1 MGMPQKA
8 DSAFELI
15 RRFQQLFTDLSPNQI
30 VERLLRLVAA
40 QPDITRAVLVIRRDN
55 DVFVEAVAQSRLD
68 ASPDIAVGLSSNLG
82 DFRGVPQS
90 AIRDCFL
97 RDEHYALPMLYD
109 VSGTHGLSDAD
120 YQSGTQSFLLQP
132 IVDGKQVVALIY
144 CESEGPLSALQASVT
159 SLDPLWVF
167 SALLIRQAVDMRSH
181 EQQLEKQRVAEQALW
196 ASETYLQ
203 AILHHSPALMS
214 VKDLDGNVVLAS
226 DYFQHLAYVGEEGCV
241 GKNVKDI
248 FPAEIAEQLTDGDLS
263 VLNTGVTQE
272 SELVLEHQDGSSHV
286 YLMVKFP
293 LKNREEETFGI
304 CTICTDITERK
315 LAEDALR
322 EQQARLNH
330 MAFHDALTGLPNRAL
345 FYDRIAHGLA
355 RARRS
360 DSQLVLMLLDLDRFK
375 NINDSL
381 GHDAGDMLLKTI
393 AQRLKNDVRDM
404 DTVARLG
411 GDEFVV
417 VLEAMDE
424 RSDITQVAN
433 KILTALARPMN
444 VFGHD
449 ISTSVSIGISVYP
462 QDGSTTEELL
472 KHADVAMYKAK
483 EAGKNDF
490 KFYAEGMNASA
501 VNFLLLEN
509 DLRRGIEQE
518 QLQLYYQPQI
528 DLSSGKLI
536 GMEALVRWQHPQ
548 RGMVSPVHFIPLAEE
563 TGLIEPLGDWV
574 LREACR
580 QLKRWQELDKYH
592 GTVAVNLS
600 PRQFQHGDFVA
611 RVEEI
616 LTAADLPAEYLEL
629 EITETSAMEH
639 AGESINLMN
648 RLNSMGISLAID
660 DFGTGYSSLAYLK
673 RFPIQK
679 LKIDR
684 SFINDVATDSND
696 AAIAKS
702 IISLAH
708 NMGLKVLAEGVE
720 DKHQMEWLRARGCD
734 QAQGYYYS
742 QPISARQME
751 QHLVNGRFV
760 SNANVVQL
768 SLPAA
773 TQDLAFSEELAT
785 EGDA

>member
-1 MGMPQKA
+1 MPQKA
-8 DSAFELI
+8 DSAFDLI
-15 RRFQQLFTDLSPNQI
+15 RRFQQLFADLSPSQI

-40 QPDITRAVLVIRRDN
+40 QPEIARAVLVIRRDN
-55 DVFVEAVAQSRLD
+55 DVLVEAVAQSRVG

-82 DFRGVPQS
+82 DFRGVPQN
-90 AIRDCFL
+90 AIRECFL
-97 RDEHYALPMLYD
+97 RTEHRDAPVFYD
-109 VSGTHGLSDAD
+109 VNTAQVLSDAD
-120 YQSGTQSFLLQP
+120 YQSGTQSLLLQP

-144 CESEGPLSALQASVT
+144 CESEGAISALQASVT

-167 SALLIRQAVDMRSH
+167 SALLIRQVIDMRSH
-181 EQQLEKQRVAEQALW
+181 EQQLERQRVAEQALW

-203 AILHHSPALMS
+203 AILQHSPALMS

-226 DYFQHLAYVGEEGCV
+226 DYFKHLAYIDEEGCV

-248 FPAEIAEQLTDGDLS
+248 YPAEIAEQLSDGDHLVLS
-263 VLNTGVTQE
+263 TGETQE
-272 SELVLEHQDGSSHV
+272 SELVVDHKDGSSHV
-286 YLMVKFP
+286 YLMIKFP
-293 LKNREEETFGI
+293 LKNRQEETFGI

-381 GHDAGDMLLKTI
+381 GHDAGDMMLKTI
-393 AQRLKNDVRDM
+393 SQRLKNDVRDM

-411 GDEFVV
+411 GDEFVI
-417 VLEAMDE
+417 VLESMDE
-424 RSDITQVAN
+424 RSGIALVAN
-433 KILTALARPMN
+433 KILAALSRPMN

-462 QDGSTTEELL
+462 QDGDTTEELL
-472 KHADVAMYKAK
+472 KNADVAKYKAK

-490 KFYAEGMNASA
+490 KFYTEGMNASA

-580 QLKRWQELDKYH
+580 QLKCWQQQDKYH

-616 LTAADLPAEYLEL
+616 LNTTGLPAEYLEL
-629 EITETSAMEH
+629 EITETSAMED

-648 RLNSMGISLAID
+648 RLNSMGVSLAID

-684 SFINDVATDSND
+684 SFISDVATDNND

-708 NMGLKVLAEGVE
+708 NMGLKVVAEGVE
-720 DKHQMEWLRARGCD
+720 DRHQLEWLRSRGCD
-734 QAQGYYYS
+734 QVQGYYYS
-742 QPISARQME
+742 QPIPAQQME
-751 QHLVNGRFV
+751 QHLVDGRFV
-760 SNANVVQL
+760 SQANVVQL
-768 SLPAA
+768 SLPVAA
-773 TQDLAFSEELAT
+773 KENTFHGELIT
-785 EGDA
+785 EGDG